1 MSNGY
6 DRGARQWNDE
16 VVKLCDRMIDIA
28 NRISRLKKVCAASVI
43 QMWYR
48 RRMRERAVDGLA
60 DIVLEIKHLPGIGSE
75 FIKAEMSF
83 MSNVVV

>member
-1 MSNGY
+1 MSSEY
-6 DRGARQWNDE
+6 DREVQRWNEE
-16 VVKLCDRMIDIA
+16 VVQLCDRMIALA

-48 RRMRERAVDGLA
+48 RRMREWAVGGLA

-75 FIKAEMSF
+75 FVKAEESF
-83 MSNVVV
+83 MSNIV